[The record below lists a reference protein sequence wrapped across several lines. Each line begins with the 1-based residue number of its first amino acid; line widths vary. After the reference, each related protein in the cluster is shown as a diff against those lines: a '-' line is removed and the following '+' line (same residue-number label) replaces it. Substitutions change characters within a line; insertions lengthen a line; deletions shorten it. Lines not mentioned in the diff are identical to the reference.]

1 MCNCGRNAA
10 ASASDRGGTRGFL
23 GGNRGAGQRSLP
35 TGSGPGPGPGPGQRS
50 LPTGPGP
57 GQRSG
62 PTYRGPMNNFQPRWK
77 RTGTTAAAT
86 ATATTTDTATA
97 TATATAATT
106 DTTGVNTSLWGP
118 SLWRALH
125 TASLIASAAP
135 MAAIATALT
144 NSLPCPECRGHYQA
158 WLAEHPVEGVSD
170 MVSWFLDHHND
181 VNRRNGTAV
190 WTRDA
195 VQNTYLDVTGASSA
209 LAGISGYLSAE
220 IVGLLS
226 GIFAA

>member
-10 ASASDRGGTRGFL
+10 PGGGGGSRGFL
-23 GGNRGAGQRSLP
+23 GGNRGAGAGAGQRSLP
-35 TGSGPGPGPGPGQRS
+35 IGAGLDAGQRS

-62 PTYRGPMNNFQPRWK
+62 PTYRGATYRGPMNNFQPRWK
-77 RTGTTAAAT
+77 RTGATVAT
-86 ATATTTDTATA
+86 APTTDTATA
-97 TATATAATT
+97 TATAT

-125 TASLIASAAP
+125 TASLIASAAA
-135 MAAIATALT
+135 MAAVATALT

-170 MVSWFLDHHND
+170 MVSWFLDLHND

-190 WTRDA
+190 WTRDD
-195 VQNTYLDVTGASSA
+195 VQNTYVDVTGASSA
-209 LAGISGYLSAE
+209 LAEISGYLSAE